1 MTFTTDIAAVAPECL
16 FTPSY
21 AAADYVPTRVRVAT
35 AREVISTDIRDFD
48 AIDTKGR
55 RFGARARICLERRDA
70 KVDGH
75 SLSTWLG
82 QMYRLSVQAMRGGIS
97 YGGGYN
103 ETYHATLAD
112 AQAAAEK
119 YFIAAEK
126 RALKNKA
133 RAL

>member
-1 MTFTTDIAAVAPECL
+1 MTFTTDIAAVAPDCL

-21 AAADYVPTRVRVAT
+21 ADAGYTPSHVRVSI
-35 AREVISTDIRDFD
+35 AREIVSADVRDFD
-48 AIDTKGR
+48 AVDTKGR
-55 RFGARARICLERRDA
+55 RFGARIRISLERRDG

-82 QMYRLSVQAMRGGIS
+82 QKYRLEVQALRGGVS
-97 YGGGYN
+97 FGGGCN
-103 ETYHATLAD
+103 DTYHATLAD

-119 YFIAAEK
+119 YFIGAEK

-133 RAL
+133 RVA

>member
-1 MTFTTDIAAVAPECL
+1 MTFTTDIATVAPECL

-21 AAADYVPTRVRVAT
+21 APADYVPTRVRVAT
-35 AREVISTDIRDFD
+35 ARDVISTDVREFD

-55 RFGARARICLERRDA
+55 RFGARARISLERRDA
-70 KVDGH
+70 KIDGH

-82 QMYRLSVQAMRGGIS
+82 EKYRLSVQSLRGGIS

-119 YFIAAEK
+119 YFAGAEK

-133 RAL
+133 RAA